1 MNVIIVDPWML
12 WGKDE
17 VWVVDI
23 MVDPWVNWRA
33 NVADVIMVVPWM
45 VWGRD
50 EVWVDII
57 IVLGPGCCGGRMMS
71 GWTLSWFWPVGAE
84 GNG

>member
-1 MNVIIVDPWML
+1 ML

-17 VWVVDI
+17 VWVVGI

-33 NVADVIMVVPWM
+33 NGLGGRIMVDPWM
-45 VWGRD
+45 AWGRD
-50 EVWVDII
+50 EVWADVIT
-57 IVLGPGCCGGRMMS
+57 VLGPGCCGGRMMS

>member
-1 MNVIIVDPWML
+1 MVDPWMV

-17 VWVVDI
+17 VW
-23 MVDPWVNWRA
+23 
-33 NVADVIMVVPWM
+33 ADV
-45 VWGRD
+45 
-50 EVWVDII
+50 I

-84 GNG
+84 GNGCLGARNHGWVDVIIVLAHGCSE

>member
-1 MNVIIVDPWML
+1 MDVFIVDPWML

-33 NVADVIMVVPWM
+33 NVADVIMVDPWM

-50 EVWVDII
+50 EVWVDVI
-57 IVLGPGCCGGRMMS
+57 IVSGPGCCGGRMMS
-71 GWTLSWFWPVGAE
+71 GWTLSWCWPVGAE